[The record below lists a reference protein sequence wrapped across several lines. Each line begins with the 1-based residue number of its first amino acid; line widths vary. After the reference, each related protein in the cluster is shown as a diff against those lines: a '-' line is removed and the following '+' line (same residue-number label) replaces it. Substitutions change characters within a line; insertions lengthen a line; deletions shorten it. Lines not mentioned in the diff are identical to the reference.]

1 VVDIVTLHPIAAS
14 YIAYVQGIIKR
25 KLQRRSAIEAVVR
38 SPRRYDVTMTRE
50 VGKGSVLTVRLPGSV
65 EG

>member
-1 VVDIVTLHPIAAS
+1 M
-14 YIAYVQGIIKR
+14 AYVQGIIKR
-25 KLQRRSAIEAVVR
+25 KLQRHSAIEAVVR